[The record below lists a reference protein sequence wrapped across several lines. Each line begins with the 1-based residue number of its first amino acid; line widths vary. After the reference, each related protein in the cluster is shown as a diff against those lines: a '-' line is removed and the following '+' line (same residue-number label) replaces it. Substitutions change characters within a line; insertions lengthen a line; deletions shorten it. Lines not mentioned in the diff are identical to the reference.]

1 MSPLSLLHEE
11 LKKKLNDCK
20 CLQKIQDEEFKCQLS
35 TQTKQVNDMTSKCF
49 SSFLET
55 SKKVIS
61 LYDTNNE
68 SSQFF
73 FQYPLDDL
81 FAEEEKFTSALAEYT
96 KKQFFQGISDI
107 AETKDTS
114 QYGLLD
120 LSNPDTQILKGES
133 QEEKM
138 KHRNELLR
146 LQSHKE
152 ISLLTAE
159 LKSKKESRDNM
170 INGEIKTILLELEQL
185 YSTKIIDGN
194 CDLKIARQ
202 KYFLE
207 KLDEVIK
214 HLTQQ
219 SSRQHCLS
227 LMYELELKEH
237 RNTYYL
243 LASVKTLL
251 SNEIKSM
258 ESRIKLLNEPYF
270 KDIPKNNE
278 TILSNDTFANRLYD
292 AIVPPGDKVVLY
304 KTYQDIADHA
314 KQAVPLESYDEL
326 KQLKDLQ
333 TALKNVEHF
342 LQNNYL
348 KEGEQISSLTTNIE
362 ENLSHSELQ
371 VNEIIKDIVYKRK
384 ILSMDPEKYGK
395 EISSYTEGS
404 ISRLYNLLRKLEK
417 KPNDFIKYNHIIQK
431 QVKNGII
438 EHAPFKPTGKT
449 IFYMPHRAVIK
460 EDSETTKLKVVFDA
474 SAKEHGSPS
483 LNDCLHIGP
492 PLPLL
497 LNIILQNRLQPVC
510 LTGDIK
516 QAFLQIRLF
525 LLCQALIEIKS
536 ISFLRENKLSLSN
549 EKDKLVVFN
558 FISEQ
563 LGILNPGFA
572 KTLLVPN
579 KPFLY
584 AIQTTPKLSLGR
596 PCKSFEESSDKSK
609 KRKVSKL
616 KSLASSSNQLLFAS
630 SCTIWRQGRRKHAKV
645 VRNLSKTRTDEHV

>member
-146 LQSHKE
+146 LQSQYMQSEMKRLQSEVNFHGVKKALETAEEQLKMLTSDSFNIDEIDFDKE

-384 ILSMDPEKYGK
+384 ILSMDPYKNMERDLFPYFF
-395 EISSYTEGS
+395 
-404 ISRLYNLLRKLEK
+404 NNPALL
-417 KPNDFIKYNHIIQK
+417 K
-431 QVKNGII
+431 QC
-438 EHAPFKPTGKT
+438 F
-449 IFYMPHRAVIK
+449 
-460 EDSETTKLKVVFDA
+460 
-474 SAKEHGSPS
+474 
-483 LNDCLHIGP
+483 
-492 PLPLL
+492 
-497 LNIILQNRLQPVC
+497 
-510 LTGDIK
+510 
-516 QAFLQIRLF
+516 
-525 LLCQALIEIKS
+525 
-536 ISFLRENKLSLSN
+536 N
-549 EKDKLVVFN
+549 EV
-558 FISEQ
+558 
-563 LGILNPGFA
+563 
-572 KTLLVPN
+572 
-579 KPFLY
+579 
-584 AIQTTPKLSLGR
+584 
-596 PCKSFEESSDKSK
+596 
-609 KRKVSKL
+609 
-616 KSLASSSNQLLFAS
+616 
-630 SCTIWRQGRRKHAKV
+630 
-645 VRNLSKTRTDEHV
+645 NLSENSLI